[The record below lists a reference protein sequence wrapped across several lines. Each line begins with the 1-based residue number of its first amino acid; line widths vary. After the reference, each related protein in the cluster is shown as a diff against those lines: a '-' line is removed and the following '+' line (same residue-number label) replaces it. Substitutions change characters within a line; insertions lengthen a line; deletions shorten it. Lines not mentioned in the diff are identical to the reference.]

1 MPQLFLFPIF
11 LFVMRKRFIFAEANK
26 SKAIIMK
33 RFSMFSFLLCLIVK
47 VAIGQTVW
55 HDPLG
60 GDTLFI
66 GGRGWNGEIG
76 RSYNRFPERFRA
88 MVRPAVWSLSQNSS
102 GLYVDFVTN
111 SEEIVVKY
119 TVAEGKALSNV
130 GYLAKSGVDLYSFDA
145 DGRTLWCSC
154 FGAFDFGRATADT
167 ITFRYKLTYPD
178 HRGREYRLYL
188 PLYNKVEWMQIGT
201 VAGSRFYFEPL
212 SQERPIVCYGTSILQ
227 GASPSRTGLAWTNII
242 QRELDVPVYNLGF
255 SGNGKMEDALFR
267 ILGETD
273 ARLFIIDCM
282 PNMTSLP
289 DSIVPRLTRG
299 IRWLRTVSDA
309 PILLAEHCG
318 YNNSGTDKEKLDS
331 YKRTNAELK
340 KAYEGLVGE
349 GVEGIGYITEEELG
363 LSSDLDSQIDGVHA
377 NDIGMRLYADAY
389 LKKISSLLDYHPLA
403 LYRPVRQRRDAPGYE
418 WPIRHDRVVTRNRTT
433 DPEILLIGNSIT
445 HYWSG
450 EPYDPHHSG
459 EKSWHKLFGKR
470 RVTNMGFGW
479 DRIENIFWRFYHG
492 ELDNCRPQHIFLMA
506 GTNNIHQNTNE
517 EIASGVR
524 ALVDFLR
531 AKQPQAKVHVVKI
544 YPRRGMEKRMEEVN
558 RLIARQMPDDGMID
572 IIDVTP
578 QLTSSDGKI
587 IEELFSDGLHPNEKG
602 YERIASVYKKY
613 IEK

>member
-1 MPQLFLFPIF
+1 MRFCCLLFEHSAPVDDDPGRDLSCAADAAQHDLLHRIVRAAVIGKFGVAALKTDRVEEAAGRADAAADAAVGVDVAHAAGEAVVHAQLVRGHDHVVPTEG
-11 LFVMRKRFIFAEANK
+11 AEAARV
-26 SKAIIMK
+26 SGQGLAVPGVEMAVDAFGRFVAFFDLPGGILLFDGEELRIDRGVCAILGAALRKANAQ
-33 RFSMFSFLLCLIVK
+33 LLYDRLLRRIAELRLAEHGHGIAGLCQEICAAQLRPARADHGHGQLIVT
-47 VAIGQTVW
+47 VLALQAYLMRHELIGKL
-55 HDPLG
+55 PLHARQARHRRA
-60 GDTLFI
+60 DCHRRIDAAAHADLF
-66 GGRGWNGEIG
+66 
-76 RSYNRFPERFRA
+76 A
-88 MVRPAVWSLSQNSS
+88 AV
-102 GLYVDFVTN
+102 
-111 SEEIVVKY
+111 I
-119 TVAEGKALSNV
+119 AALR
-130 GYLAKSGVDLYSFDA
+130 A
-145 DGRTLWCSC
+145 DGREGVILPHQLQRVEEALLFDKLQHTLDGYMRRA
-154 FGAFDFGRATADT
+154 GAFAGRRAAWIAVD
-167 ITFRYKLTYPD
+167 L
-178 HRGREYRLYL
+178 
-188 PLYNKVEWMQIGT
+188 
-201 VAGSRFYFEPL
+201 VA
-212 SQERPIVCYGTSILQ
+212 
-227 GASPSRTGLAWTNII
+227 
-242 QRELDVPVYNLGF
+242 VPVI
-255 SGNGKMEDALFR
+255 R
-267 ILGETD
+267 
-273 ARLFIIDCM
+273 M
-282 PNMTSLP
+282 PVFLAP
-289 DSIVPRLTRG
+289 VPRLG
-299 IRWLRTVSDA
+299 
-309 PILLAEHCG
+309 G
-318 YNNSGTDKEKLDS
+318 
-331 YKRTNAELK
+331 
-340 KAYEGLVGE
+340 EGLVSE

-389 LKKISSLLDYHPLA
+389 LNKISSLLDYHPLA

-459 EKSWHKLFGKR
+459 VKSWHKLFGKR

-544 YPRRGMEKRMEEVN
+544 YPRRGMEKRMEEIN

-572 IIDVTP
+572 IVDVTP